1 MEVMLLLTLLTLFA
15 CKSSPAR
22 ALASDV
28 VTVRSVLTLTNIGT
42 VFSIKSSWATFQES
56 E

>member
-1 MEVMLLLTLLTLFA
+1 MQQLTLLTLFA

-22 ALASDV
+22 ALAGDV
-28 VTVRSVLTLTNIGT
+28 VTVCSVLTLTDIGT
-42 VFSIKSSWATFQES
+42 VFSIKSSWATWLES

>member
-1 MEVMLLLTLLTLFA
+1 MEVILLLTLLTLFA
-15 CKSSPAR
+15 CKSSPAC